1 MNVEPL
7 RNYILLE
14 YVQESQTEG
23 GIVLPEGYKKKDSI
37 DGVFARR
44 IGPDVKGIVEGDR
57 LVTNAYSGLGFE
69 DDGKKFILVR
79 AEDVLAII
87 R

>member
-1 MNVEPL
+1 MNIEPL

-14 YVQESQTEG
+14 YVAEDTAEG
-23 GIVLPEGYKKKDSI
+23 GIIIPEGTKLSNKLS
-37 DGVFARR
+37 GVYARAV
-44 IGPDVKGIVEGDR
+44 GPEVKGINVGDR

-69 DDGKKFILVR
+69 DEGKKFILVR
-79 AEDVLAII
+79 QEDVLAII